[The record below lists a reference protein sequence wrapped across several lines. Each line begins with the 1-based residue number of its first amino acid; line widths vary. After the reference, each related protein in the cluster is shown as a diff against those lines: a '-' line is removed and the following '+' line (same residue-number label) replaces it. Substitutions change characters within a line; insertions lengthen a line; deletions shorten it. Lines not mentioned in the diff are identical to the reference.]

1 MQENIL
7 KKYNFFNLREVIT
20 EISNDF
26 EKLDLSNLTSLK
38 IYAYEK
44 NGYSHKKHYCGY
56 GSEYVFVVTV
66 QNSFIAYAER
76 NENTNEI

>member
-1 MQENIL
+1 MNVSSIECLTCCCGDNRKIL
-7 KKYNFFNLREVIT
+7 SHGRV
-20 EISNDF
+20 
-26 EKLDLSNLTSLK
+26 EKCGIWGRK
-38 IYAYEK
+38 CQAYEK
-44 NGYSHKKHYCGY
+44 GGYSHKKHYCGY